1 MKLLERIPHDKALHC
16 LGGVV
21 AFGVTRSAA
30 LAFGVTAVEAA
41 IAASAVVVIVGCAKE
56 AYDLHHRAKHTPDL
70 LDAAA
75 TVIGG
80 LIAFACGIGPL

>member
-1 MKLLERIPHDKALHC
+1 MSIATLIPHDKALHC

-21 AFGVTRSAA
+21 LFAIARGVA
-30 LAFGVTAVEAA
+30 LAFGATTVEAA
-41 IAASAVVVIVGCAKE
+41 IAACAIVVIAACAKE

-70 LDAAA
+70 RDAAA

-80 LIAFACGIGPL
+80 LLALVCGAGAL